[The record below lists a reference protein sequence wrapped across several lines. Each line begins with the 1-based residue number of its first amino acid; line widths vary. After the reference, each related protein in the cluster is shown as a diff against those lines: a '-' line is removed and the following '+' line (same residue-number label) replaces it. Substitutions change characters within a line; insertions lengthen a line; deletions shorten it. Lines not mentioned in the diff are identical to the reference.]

1 MPGPGGRNRRPV
13 QTNDEGDFRRAFEA
27 HPVPTWLVERRTL
40 RFLAVNDAALA
51 RYGWSR
57 DEFLALDLLAIR
69 PPAERDAL
77 RALLAAERP
86 LAPALRRSWTHR
98 DRSGREFEAEVQAR
112 EVHFDGQPALL
123 VAVADPSERRALER
137 ARDEFGERASAA
149 TGRLHAV
156 LENMAEGFVTLD
168 AGGRCTYANRHAAV
182 LLHAAAPGPDGAAG
196 DALQGRLLADALPA
210 DARAA
215 FVAACDA
222 ARLDGRARVVDG
234 PRLVDRWL
242 ESRVLPWE
250 GGLAVLFADVSERRR
265 AEQALRDSEREWRTL
280 AEQLPAVVYRAE
292 AVPPYR
298 LLYVSPRVAD
308 FGYTPAEWTAA
319 QAQAAPYLHPEDREP
334 VLAALHDALARGERE
349 FSFDYRVR
357 DRRGQ
362 WRHVHDA
369 ARVVPAHDGRP
380 ALLQGVMVETSALRQ
395 AERALHEAEA
405 LRRGLIDQLGD
416 GVLLVGPDHR
426 LLDVN
431 PAALEMLGY
440 ARDALL
446 GRRLHDLLAPHER
459 HRVEGEMPALLAGEL
474 GLVERDHLR
483 RDGSTFPC
491 EVRARALPDGRY
503 LKVVRDISTRRAA
516 ERALISYQLELSEL
530 TQRLL
535 AQERTTT
542 QRLAQTLH
550 DRLGQTLAVARLEL
564 DALRRACGVPEAASL
579 RLDTL
584 LAQAMVEVREAL
596 AELRPP
602 SLEDFGLVAALE
614 TELARLRPGAGTALR
629 LVADLHDPRR
639 WPAPVE
645 YSAFMI
651 AREAVANALRH
662 AQAREVLVRVGGDAL
677 HLRLEVLDD
686 GIGTEPA
693 LRQGR
698 SGHLGLVGM
707 RERALAIGARLV
719 LGPGTRGGTRV
730 LLHWERPA

>member
-1 MPGPGGRNRRPV
+1 MPGSRGRSRRSA
-13 QTNDEGDFRRAFEA
+13 QTSEEGDFRRAFDA

-40 RFLAVNDAALA
+40 RFLAVSDAALA
-51 RYGWSR
+51 RYGWTR
-57 DEFLALDLLAIR
+57 EEFLALDLLAIR
-69 PPAERDAL
+69 PPAERDAV
-77 RALLAAERP
+77 RALLAPDRV
-86 LAPALRRSWTHR
+86 LGTALPRAWTHR

-112 EVHFDGQPALL
+112 ELHFDGRPALL

-137 ARDEFGERASAA
+137 ARDELGERATSAA
-149 TGRLHAV
+149 RRLHAV
-156 LENMAEGFVTLD
+156 LEHMAEGFVTLD
-168 AGGRCTYANRHAAV
+168 AEGRCTYANRHAAA
-182 LLHAAAPGPDGAAG
+182 LLQAAVPGPDAAPC

-210 DARAA
+210 DARADFA
-215 FVAACDA
+215 AACAA

-242 ESRVLPWE
+242 ESRVLPWD

-265 AEQALRDSEREWRTL
+265 AEQALRNSEREWRTL

-292 AVPPYR
+292 ALPPYR

-308 FGYTPAEWTAA
+308 FGYAPAEWTAVH
-319 QAQAAPYLHPEDREP
+319 AQAAPYLHPEDRGP
-334 VLAALHDALARGERE
+334 VLAALQDALARDERE

-357 DRRGQ
+357 DRRGE
-362 WRHVHDA
+362 WRHVHDV
-369 ARVVPAHDGRP
+369 ARVVPGPDGRP

-395 AERALHEAEA
+395 AERALHEAES
-405 LRRGLIDQLGD
+405 LRRGLIDQLAD
-416 GVLLVGPDHR
+416 AVLLVGPDHR
-426 LLDVN
+426 LLDAN
-431 PAALEMLGY
+431 PAALAMLGY
-440 ARDALL
+440 AREALL
-446 GRRLHDLLAPHER
+446 GLPLEELLAAHER
-459 HRVEGEMPALLAGEL
+459 HRVQGEMPALLAGGL

-483 RDGSTFPC
+483 RDGSVFPA
-491 EVRARALPDGRY
+491 EVRARALADGRY

-516 ERALISYQLELSEL
+516 ERALISYQFELSEL

-535 AQERTTT
+535 SQERSTT

-564 DALRRACGVPEAASL
+564 DALRRACGVPESASA

-584 LAQAMVEVREAL
+584 LAQAMLEVREAL

-602 SLEDFGLVAALE
+602 ALEDFGLVAALE
-614 TELARLRPGAGTALR
+614 TEVARLRPGAGTALR
-629 LVADLHDPRR
+629 LAADMAEAVR
-639 WPAPVE
+639 WPAAVE

-662 AQAREVLVRVGGDAL
+662 AKASEVRVLVTGDAL

-686 GIGTEPA
+686 GIGTDPA

-719 LGPGTRGGTRV
+719 LEPAPRGGTRV
-730 LLHWERPA
+730 LLHWEQPS